1 MPSSSD
7 KEKENL
13 INFVYELAGR
23 EVNLVEEDFGSGFY
37 RLHLNEAEKRQARH
51 DIRYVEDALVEL
63 LRNSRDSNA
72 THIAVALHLRNGRYR
87 DLTVIDNGQ
96 GIPAKYHEIIFE
108 PRVTSRLLNFIEDDY
123 GVHGRG
129 MALYAV
135 KERSLTAKVF
145 FSKPDAG
152 TSVGA
157 VFDIKTLPEKKNQAE
172 RPRVIRDKDG
182 FIVKGV
188 KNLSYVL
195 TEFSLKNPDIE
206 LFAGS
211 PSEILALILKS
222 PGYSMLRKAVF
233 GEYLENPSAEKLL
246 FLSECIGLKIS
257 LRNTYR
263 VMAGEISPPT
273 VVRNSWISRTNY
285 HLTKNA
291 AIRFNYSDWK
301 KIKECLEGNL
311 KPFIDTYGL
320 KISEIKQTRKKNEIK
335 ITISIEENEEI

>member
-1 MPSSSD
+1 MPNSSD

-13 INFVYELAGR
+13 ISFVYGLAGS
-23 EVNLVEEDFGSGFY
+23 EVDLVEEDFGSGFY
-37 RLHLNEAEKRQARH
+37 RLQLSEAEKRQARH

-63 LRNSRDSNA
+63 LRNSRDSSA
-72 THIAVALHLRNGRYR
+72 THIAVALHLRDGRYR
-87 DLTVIDNGQ
+87 ELTVIDNGH
-96 GIPAKYHEIIFE
+96 GIPEKYHEIIFE

-135 KERSLTAKVF
+135 KERSQSVKVF

-157 VFDIKTLPEKKNQAE
+157 IFDIKTLPEKKNQAE
-172 RPRVIRDKDG
+172 KPRIVRGEDELV
-182 FIVKGV
+182 VKGV

-222 PGYSMLRKAVF
+222 PGFSVLRKAVF
-233 GEYLENPSAEKLL
+233 GEYLENPSAEKLV
-246 FLSECIGLKIS
+246 FLSECAGFKIS
-257 LRNTYR
+257 LRNAYR
-263 VMAGEISPPT
+263 LMSEEIEPATP
-273 VVRNSWISRTNY
+273 VKNSWFSRRYSDLSKT
-285 HLTKNA
+285 A
-291 AIRFNYSDWK
+291 AIRFNCSDWK
-301 KIKECLEGNL
+301 EIRECLEGIL
-311 KPFIDTYGL
+311 KPFVDTYGL
-320 KISEIKQTRKKNEIK
+320 RIVEIRQTRKKNEIR
-335 ITISIEENEEI
+335 ISISLEENEEI